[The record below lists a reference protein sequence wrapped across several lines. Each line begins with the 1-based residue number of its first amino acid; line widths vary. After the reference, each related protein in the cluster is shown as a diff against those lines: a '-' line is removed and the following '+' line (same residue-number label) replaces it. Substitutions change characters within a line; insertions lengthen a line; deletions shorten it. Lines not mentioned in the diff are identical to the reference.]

1 MKKMSLKK
9 NVLAIAVLLAASFG
23 SETPVLAAYS
33 TVSATSTAADPEE
46 LAATKRKLLEER
58 HQKVDHEALVALTG
72 TQNALSALQ
81 KNNTKQALLFL
92 KDVSEKL
99 DFLLA
104 KYPRLNLIPAGID
117 AQVHDFDTDSKQVE
131 KIIDTADD
139 LLEEHRVQDARQIL
153 NQLVSEMRITTLS
166 IPLGTYPSAIK
177 EAIKLIDQ
185 GNTNEAGNVLY
196 DAFNLLIKTTEI
208 MPLPVLKAEALIME
222 ASGLEQRS
230 DISKETSKAE
240 ILLLTDAAKD
250 KLKLAELLGYGVKGD
265 YKPLYDAID
274 EIKDVIYTEKSVFT
288 WDKVK
293 SSLSAFKNKMIH
305 PNS

>member
-1 MKKMSLKK
+1 MNPITLKK
-9 NVLAIAVLLAASFG
+9 NALTIAVLLAASLG
-23 SETPVLAAYS
+23 YEAPALAAYK
-33 TVSATSTAADPEE
+33 TPSATSAAADPEE

-81 KNNTKQALLFL
+81 KNNTKQALISL

-104 KYPRLNLIPAGID
+104 KYPGLNLIPAGID
-117 AQVHDFDTDSKQVE
+117 GQVHDFDTDSKQVE

-139 LLEEHRVQDARQIL
+139 LLEDHRVQDARQIL

-166 IPLGTYPSAIK
+166 IPLATYPLAIK
-177 EAIKLIDQ
+177 DAIKLIDQ
-185 GNTNEAGNVLY
+185 GNTNEAGNLLY
-196 DAFNLLIKTTEI
+196 EAFNLLVKTTEI

-222 ASGLEQRS
+222 ASELETRN
-230 DISKETSKAE
+230 DISKASSKAE
-240 ILLLTDAAKD
+240 ILLLTDSAKD
-250 KLKLAELLGYGVKGD
+250 KLKLAEMLGYGVKAD
-265 YKPLYDAID
+265 YKQLYDAID

-288 WDKVK
+288 WDKLK
-293 SSLSAFKNKMIH
+293 SLLSALKNKVVH